1 MEFSPQ
7 GGNGMARTS
16 SDAVRRVCS
25 CQPRVRFSLR
35 AARETPP
42 MNNID
47 MIPQKCPSFKT
58 KLLIWHDKITTFV
71 TCFVMCAKESSY
83 ETAEKSSIAA
93 FSGRLLHAAPQL
105 PADSGRFDAHSAQ
118 SVFCHA
124 HVAAEKTYHTAF
136 ASADVKLCETYVY
149 HIVIIKSRC

>member
-1 MEFSPQ
+1 
-7 GGNGMARTS
+7 
-16 SDAVRRVCS
+16 
-25 CQPRVRFSLR
+25 
-35 AARETPP
+35 
-42 MNNID
+42 
-47 MIPQKCPSFKT
+47 
-58 KLLIWHDKITTFV
+58 
-71 TCFVMCAKESSY
+71 MCAKESSY

-136 ASADVKLCETYVY
+136 ASADVKLCEAYVY
-149 HIVIIKSRC
+149 HIIIIIIKSRC